1 MRVHFSVDDI
11 FGSLKWLTKNQK
23 EVKDIYASFVFS
35 TLKELHEKYGIKVT
49 LYCLYSDGEWC
60 LEDISDEWKG
70 EFEKN
75 SDWLKFG
82 FHCYDNKTNYNQYT
96 GSDVVLQYQKFRN
109 QIVRIAG
116 ENSITNVL
124 RLHYF
129 SGNEEVVKA
138 LKKQGIKGLLCAD
151 DDRISYGLSEID
163 NQIVIEKGY
172 FYDEKLDCEFYRTDF
187 RVEKIMDDFVDIREM
202 IDAEAQRIIFFT
214 HETYLKDENIRKQ
227 IHCVLDAILS
237 IYKQVE
243 YL

>member
-11 FGSLKWLTKNQK
+11 FGSLKWLTKNK
-23 EVKDIYASFVFS
+23 REVKDIYDSFVFS
-35 TLKELHEKYGIKVT
+35 ILKELHEKYGIKVT

-60 LEDISDEWKG
+60 LEDISDEWKS

-82 FHCYDNKTNYNQYT
+82 FHCFNGEINYNQYR
-96 GSDVVLQYQKFRN
+96 GGDIAVQYQKFIK
-109 QIVRIAG
+109 QMVRIVG
-116 ENSITNVL
+116 ENSIANVL

-129 SGNEEVVKA
+129 SGNEEVVRT
-138 LKKQGIKGLLCAD
+138 LRNQGIRGLLCAD
-151 DDRISYGLSEID
+151 DDRISYGLSKTD

-187 RVEKIMDDFVDIREM
+187 RVEKIADDFVEIRDIIE
-202 IDAEAQRIIFFT
+202 AERQRITFFT
-214 HETYLKDENIRKQ
+214 HEANLKDENIRKKIYLVFDTILCIYEQ
-227 IHCVLDAILS
+227 I
-237 IYKQVE
+237 E